1 MSQKIAVIGPVYPYK
16 SGISHYTG
24 LLVRALKERYTVYT
38 ISYKMQYPRIMF
50 RSPQKDYENDGFK
63 VDDAEFL
70 INTADPFNISRCAK
84 YINSLGVD
92 LVLIEWWHPYFSP
105 CYRILT
111 KRLKAKILFLCH
123 NVFPHERFPMDR
135 ALTRAVLKKGD
146 YFILHSKKEAADLL
160 GIVPDAKYAINMH
173 PTYSAYKMGN
183 AKRQT
188 GETSG
193 LNMLFFGFVR
203 PYKGLDVLLRAMRT
217 LPDDVRLSVVGDFG
231 GSRPEYDRLM
241 EEGNLSDRVSIREGF
256 VPDSEVEQYF
266 ADCDVVVLPYIEATQ
281 SGIAQIALGL
291 EKPVIVSDAGG
302 LPEVVTDGVTGVL
315 CKAGDVDSLSQA
327 VRRFMA
333 LRADT
338 DFEKNIREYSER
350 FSWPHMVDTITGLC
364 DELKEVADGR

>member
-1 MSQKIAVIGPVYPYK
+1 MSKKIAVIGPVYPYK

-24 LLVRALKERYTVYT
+24 LLVRALKEKYTVYT
-38 ISYKMQYPRIMF
+38 ISYKMQYPSFMF
-50 RSPQKDYENDGFK
+50 KGEQKDYENDGFK
-63 VDDAEFL
+63 VDDAQFL
-70 INTADPFNISRCAK
+70 INTANPFNIASCAR
-84 YINSLGVD
+84 YINSLNVD

-111 KRLKAKILFLCH
+111 GKIRSKILFLCH

-146 YFILHSKKEAADLL
+146 YFVLHSKKEAADLL
-160 GIVPDAKYAINMH
+160 SIVADAKYAINMH
-173 PTYSAYKMGN
+173 PTYSAYRMGD

-188 GETSG
+188 KDTEG

-203 PYKGLDVLLRAMRT
+203 PYKGLGVLLHAMKT
-217 LPDDVRLSVVGDFG
+217 LPRDVRLSVVGDFG
-231 GSRPEYDRLM
+231 GSREEYDRII
-241 EEGNLSDRVSIREGF
+241 EEGNLSDRVTIREGF
-256 VPDSEVEQYF
+256 VPDREVEQYF

-302 LPEVVTDGVTGVL
+302 LPEVVIDGVTGVL

-327 VRRFMA
+327 VRRFMT
-333 LRADT
+333 LRNDT
-338 DFEKNIREYSER
+338 DFAANIREDSER
-350 FSWPHMVDTITGLC
+350 FSWPHMVGTITELC
-364 DELKEVADGR
+364 KRELEER